1 MHLELNALTTKG
13 PRTLAT
19 RQKPVLM
26 FTLWFLPKDLIVRVE
41 GRVGGGWNLGK
52 GWNLR
57 SHPPI
62 LPHKQFVS

>member
-26 FTLWFLPKDLIVRVE
+26 FTLWFLPEYLIVRVQ
-41 GRVGGGWNLGK
+41 GRVGE